1 MSFLELHNLNKTYS
15 IYQQEKRYA
24 LANFSIILP
33 SSGLVAI
40 NGKSGSGK
48 STLLNM
54 VGLLDRPDS
63 GNIYLNNHDITRFKS
78 HRKRLYRNKDIGI
91 IFQHYHLLEKESV
104 LFNIMLP
111 MLIAGEKYKSAKED
125 ALLLLEGINFPSHLY
140 ERKCGNLSGGEK
152 QRVAILRSLINNPKI
167 ILADEPTGALDSQNS
182 HLVMKMLKK
191 ASQTRLVL
199 LVSHNDELVRQYADR
214 IITIKDGRLI
224 DNKIIIEE
232 NNGVPWIKEKTKK
245 TNDAWINKITKTN
258 FLRRRKR
265 NIIAVS
271 SLIIGLSSSMLI
283 VGFSNGASASIHR
296 ETMKHFDYGSLT
308 LSKEIKK
315 DIEGSPLSLVQTLR
329 PSKDEMKDI
338 LPLLTNYYI
347 EQNYDALLMNATFTV
362 DGNALDNLSYV
373 PIYSFVENTFDKS
386 LIISGRLPFHDNLSE
401 VMVNEKA
408 WELLEKKPTSEINI
422 SSSFDYHYYV
432 DDEIRSSITDHF
444 IYEKTLSVLGVCEE
458 LDFLATPKIYYSYQA
473 LHDYLSL
480 LDLPNLSNYLNRE
493 ITWSDAVITS
503 GDTENLSSYS
513 YRLFM
518 KDISYI
524 NEIQNDI
531 DLLEKPF
538 KITCPSLLISDA
550 LLNLIQAATTGME
563 VFLILAL
570 IGTALILGIITFASY
585 SEDKKQSAILS
596 CLGASKEDLANLY
609 LNESIIVGLISL
621 SIAFI
626 LSFPLASIINLILQ
640 RWISFENMIVLPFR
654 TYFDVP
660 LLFPLIFII
669 GTFFVCFISTI
680 LPILMT
686 KKVVL
691 KKELSD
697 E

>member
-1 MSFLELHNLNKTYS
+1 MSFLELHNLNKTYF
-15 IYQQEKRYA
+15 IHEQEKRYA
-24 LANFSIILP
+24 LANFSIVLP

-78 HRKRLYRNKDIGI
+78 QRKRQYRNKDSGI

-111 MLIAGEKYKSAKED
+111 MLISGEKYKSAKED
-125 ALLLLEGINFPSHLY
+125 ALLLLEGINFSSNFY
-140 ERKCGNLSGGEK
+140 ERKCCNLSGGEK

-167 ILADEPTGALDSQNS
+167 VLADEPTGALDSQNS
-182 HLVMKMLKK
+182 HIVMKMLKN

-199 LVSHNDELVRQYADR
+199 LVSHNNELVRQYADR

-232 NNGVPWIKEKTKK
+232 NNGTPLVKERTKK
-245 TNDAWINKITKTN
+245 TNNVWINKITKTN
-258 FLRRRKR
+258 FLGRRKR
-265 NIIAVS
+265 NIIAIS

-283 VGFSNGASASIHR
+283 VGFSNGASNSINH

-329 PSKDEMKDI
+329 PSKNEIKEI
-338 LPLLTNYYI
+338 SPLLMNYYI
-347 EQNYDALLMNATFTV
+347 EQNYDALLANITFSA
-362 DGNALDNLSYV
+362 DDNILDNFSYV
-373 PIYSFVENTFDKS
+373 PVYSFVENVFDKS
-386 LIISGRLPFHDNLSE
+386 LIISGRLPSQDNIGE
-401 VMVNEKA
+401 VIVNEKA
-408 WELLEKKPTSEINI
+408 WELLEKKQTSAI
-422 SSSFDYHYYV
+422 SVTSTFDYHYYA
-432 DDEIRSSITDHF
+432 DDEIHPSISDHF
-444 IYEKTLSVLGVCEE
+444 VYEKNLAILGVCEE
-458 LDFLATPKIYYSYQA
+458 LDFLATPKIYYSYRA

-480 LDLPNLSNYLNRE
+480 LDLPNLSNYLHRE
-493 ITWSDAVITS
+493 ITWSDAVIAS
-503 GDTENLSSYS
+503 GDTESLSSYS

-518 KDISYI
+518 KDISHI
-524 NEIQNDI
+524 KAIQNDI
-531 DLLEKPF
+531 DLLEEPL
-538 KITCPSLLISDA
+538 KITCPSLIISNA
-550 LLNLIQAATTGME
+550 LLNLIHAATAGME
-563 VFLILAL
+563 VFLILVL
-570 IGTALILGIITFASY
+570 MGTALILGIITFASY

-596 CLGASKEDLANLY
+596 CLGASKEDLINLY
-609 LNESIIVGLISL
+609 LNESTIVGLISL

-626 LSFPLASIINLILQ
+626 LSSPLALIINFILK
-640 RWISFENMIVLPFR
+640 RWTSFEEMIVLPFR
-654 TYFDVP
+654 TYCNIP
-660 LLFPLIFII
+660 LLFPLLFII
-669 GTFFVCFISTI
+669 GTFFICFVSTI
-680 LPILMT
+680 LPILMS
-686 KKVVL
+686 KKVAL